1 MLKSVFTRKKP
12 TMPSARYANPMVEFT
27 ALADAT
33 LERPPMRRAAP
44 MRRWATLWNGFTMKI
59 PSSRP
64 PSEEKKPPLCGGNR
78 KPRRPTR
85 T

>member
-1 MLKSVFTRKKP
+1 
-12 TMPSARYANPMVEFT
+12 
-27 ALADAT
+27 
-33 LERPPMRRAAP
+33 MRRAAP
-44 MRRWATLWNGFTMKI
+44 MRRWATLWNGFTMKM

-64 PSEEKKPPLCGGNR
+64 PSDEKKPPLFGGKR